1 MIYEYFKVSDTDE
14 SVVDFNDILMVAVK
28 NESVQP
34 FNTRLDDAIIAM
46 KKKKKADD
54 GIFGIFVLSS
64 AFYGQNGKSIAVSV
78 HSRYCL

>member
-14 SVVDFNDILMVAVK
+14 SVVDFNDILKVAVK

-46 KKKKKADD
+46 EKKPADD
-54 GIFGIFVLSS
+54 GTFGIFVLSS

-78 HSRYCL
+78 HSRYCS